1 MKKLNKKNKQYSELI
16 VLIFLTISA
25 IFLWDTIVIYPIKL
39 ITVLLH
45 EISHAIAAIFTGGK
59 IVTMNINQDLSGQCT
74 IEGGNQV
81 LIASSGYFGSLF
93 FGLMFIFSA
102 YKIKKSNF
110 FIIPILFILLFFS
123 LLLSTNLLVKLISI
137 CIVVLLLFVS
147 YKFNDSLKK
156 YSFIFLGMVSSF
168 YVLIDI
174 KNDLLTS
181 SNMNSDA
188 AIISNLTNLDPI
200 FVGFSWFAISFVS
213 LIFILRYG
221 IKKGL

>member
-110 FIIPILFILLFFS
+110 FILPILFILLFFS

>member
-1 MKKLNKKNKQYSELI
+1 
-16 VLIFLTISA
+16 
-25 IFLWDTIVIYPIKL
+25 
-39 ITVLLH
+39 
-45 EISHAIAAIFTGGK
+45 
-59 IVTMNINQDLSGQCT
+59 
-74 IEGGNQV
+74 
-81 LIASSGYFGSLF
+81 
-93 FGLMFIFSA
+93 
-102 YKIKKSNF
+102 
-110 FIIPILFILLFFS
+110 
-123 LLLSTNLLVKLISI
+123 STNLLVKLISI

>member
-110 FIIPILFILLFFS
+110 LIVPILFILLFFS

>member
-110 FIIPILFILLFFS
+110 LIVPILFILLFFS

-168 YVLIDI
+168 
-174 KNDLLTS
+174 
-181 SNMNSDA
+181 
-188 AIISNLTNLDPI
+188 
-200 FVGFSWFAISFVS
+200 
-213 LIFILRYG
+213 
-221 IKKGL
+221 